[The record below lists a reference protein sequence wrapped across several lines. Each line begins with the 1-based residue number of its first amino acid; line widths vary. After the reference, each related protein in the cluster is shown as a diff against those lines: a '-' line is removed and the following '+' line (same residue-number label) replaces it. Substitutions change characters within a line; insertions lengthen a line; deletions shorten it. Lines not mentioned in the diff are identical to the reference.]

1 MKTNLSKQT
10 KYYKKIYNKDK
21 KDFELIEVPLNPDNW
36 WYVQIDASIRTA
48 FLTYNCYIPKYVVI
62 EQYTVRFDT
71 ECIVINIFRENLKSE
86 KDLLEWNQ
94 KWIYIKS
101 DLDRQAQANTDEF
114 GDTPVVYKFK
124 LL

>member
-36 WYVQIDASIRTA
+36 WYVQIDATIRTV
-48 FLTYNCYIPKYVVI
+48 FLAHNCYIPKYVVI

-71 ECIVINIFRENLKSE
+71 ECIIINIFRENLKNE

-101 DLDRQAQANTDEF
+101 DLDQQAHANTDEF
-114 GDTPVVYKFK
+114 GDTPVIYKFK